1 MTVYRRQGRFFA
13 RLLRI
18 NVGVTMAY
26 RGNFVIMQ
34 LGNLII
40 PITSLLVWQAVLAS
54 GANLPVSGRYL
65 VAYFVLVAVVEM
77 LTSSWT
83 AFFLADSIRSGTL
96 NKWLVQPASTHVDA
110 IANNLGEKIVKLL
123 ILVPF
128 VALTIV
134 VLELTQVSGDQ
145 LSYPR
150 QPERWL
156 AFGVAVVLAAAIR
169 FTLDVLVGSLAF
181 WFEDVQG
188 FLRVRAVVVPVL
200 SGAVVPLALMPAGW
214 QQVTQLQ
221 PFRFMLSFPMEVLLS
236 DSQWRQSGPAGGFG
250 LQLAWLAVFV
260 AGAVAIWRRGL
271 HSYSA
276 AGA

>member
-96 NKWLVQPASTHVDA
+96 NKWLVRPASTHVDA